1 MKSDI
6 NKAEKKKQLGRP
18 HKAIDEKVLANL
30 SQIGC
35 TQEEI
40 GSIVGISARTL
51 QRRFADLLE
60 VNKNKGKASLRKRM
74 YEKAMKGN
82 DKLLIWLSKN
92 YLNMVD
98 KVHTTSTTEPLPLII
113 EAQAEEVKDINGK
126 TYKGTSIGRRPN
138 TSSMNKNKRRLGGAK
153 KYRGQGR

>member
-1 MKSDI
+1 MESDI
-6 NKAEKKKQLGRP
+6 NKTKIKKQLGRP
-18 HKAIDEKVLANL
+18 TKDIDQKVLANL

-35 TQEEI
+35 TQEEL
-40 GSIVGISARTL
+40 GSILGVSARTL
-51 QRRFADLLE
+51 QRRFADLIE
-60 VNKNKGKASLRKRM
+60 VNRNKGKASLRKKM

-113 EAQAEEVKDINGK
+113 EAKAEDVTEINGK
-126 TYKGTSIGRRPN
+126 E
-138 TSSMNKNKRRLGGAK
+138 KR
-153 KYRGQGR
+153 

>member
-6 NKAEKKKQLGRP
+6 NKAEKKKQIGRP
-18 HKAIDEKVLANL
+18 QKSIDEKVLANL

-51 QRRFADLLE
+51 QRRFAYLLE

-98 KVHTTSTTEPLPLII
+98 KVHTTSTTEPLQLII
-113 EAQAEEVKDINGK
+113 EAKAEEVKDLNGK
-126 TYKGTSIGRRPN
+126 E
-138 TSSMNKNKRRLGGAK
+138 KR
-153 KYRGQGR
+153 

>member
-6 NKAEKKKQLGRP
+6 NKAQNKKQIGRP
-18 HKAIDEKVLANL
+18 IKDVDEKILANL

-60 VNKNKGKASLRKRM
+60 VNKNKGKASLRKKM
-74 YEKAMKGN
+74 WEKAMKGN
-82 DKLLIWLSKN
+82 DKLLVWLSKN

-113 EAQAEEVKDINGK
+113 EAKAEEVKDLNGK
-126 TYKGTSIGRRPN
+126 E
-138 TSSMNKNKRRLGGAK
+138 KR
-153 KYRGQGR
+153 